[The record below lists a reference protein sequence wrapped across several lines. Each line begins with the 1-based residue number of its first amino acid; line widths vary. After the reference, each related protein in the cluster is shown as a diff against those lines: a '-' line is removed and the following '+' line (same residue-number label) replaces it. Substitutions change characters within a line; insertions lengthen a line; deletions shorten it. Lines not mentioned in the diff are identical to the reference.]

1 MWNNQKMLNILYL
14 LLMLGFGRGA
24 DKLSFETKTV
34 RIRDNFDLSCIR
46 RFEGTMWWFR
56 VFPGMLPEVLGKTSG
71 FVTVDP
77 RITVKKEPGT
87 FVLHIAGAKQS
98 DTAVYF
104 CMKRHSENLTFLK
117 GTDLRV
123 QGADDMASVPT
134 SRAPPE
140 PSVYLQCS
148 VLSDTVNKKC
158 PEEKCLS
165 CFKDGSRSLNYTRG
179 DGVDE
184 YEENPENL
192 STEKCSFLNN
202 ISSSEARTYF
212 CALATCGARAS
223 GNGSK
228 LNTEVKTWNLQK
240 DKVVIFLL
248 FAAFA
253 ICLVIIAIL
262 IYSIRKNSKTSDA
275 LVALQT
281 NATATGYLEGQ
292 QTDEDTLVYSTVSFK
307 PKARNSKTAEE
318 ESVYSD
324 VRFLELD

>member
-1 MWNNQKMLNILYL
+1 MLNILYF
-14 LLMLGFGRGA
+14 LLMLGFGRGT
-24 DKLSFETKTV
+24 DELSFESKTV
-34 RIRDNFDLSCIR
+34 PIGDHFTLTCIR
-46 RFEGTMWWFR
+46 RFEGTMWWIR
-56 VFPGMLPEVLGKTSG
+56 VVPGMLPEVLGKTSG
-71 FVTVDP
+71 FVSVDP
-77 RITVKKEPGT
+77 RITARKEPGN
-87 FVLHIAGAKQS
+87 FDLYIAGAKQS
-98 DTAVYF
+98 DTAVYY
-104 CMKRHSENLTFLK
+104 CMKRHFENLTFLK

-123 QGADDMASVPT
+123 QGAGDMTSVPT
-134 SRAPPE
+134 SPAPPE

-148 VLSDTVNKKC
+148 VLSDTVNQKC

-165 CFKDGSRSLNYTRG
+165 CFKDGSRTFDNIRG

-184 YEENPENL
+184 YEENPEKL

-202 ISSSEARTYF
+202 ISSSEAATYF

-228 LNTEVKTWNLQK
+228 LNTEGVKTWNLQK

-248 FAAFA
+248 FAALA

-275 LVALQT
+275 SVALQT
-281 NATATGYLEGQ
+281 NSTATGYLEGPQ
-292 QTDEDTLVYSTVSFK
+292 MDEDLLVYSTVNFK
-307 PKARNSKTAEE
+307 PGARDPKTAEE
-318 ESVYSD
+318 ESIYS

>member
-1 MWNNQKMLNILYL
+1 MWNNKNMLNILYF

-24 DKLSFETKTV
+24 DELSFETKYV
-34 RIRDNFDLSCIR
+34 HIGDNFDLSCIR
-46 RFEGTMWWFR
+46 RFEGTMWWIR
-56 VFPGMLPEVLGKTSG
+56 VVPGMLPEVLGKTSG
-71 FVTVDP
+71 FMTVDP
-77 RITVKKEPGT
+77 RITVTKEWRT

-98 DTAVYF
+98 DTAVYY
-104 CMKRHSENLTFLK
+104 CMKRHSENLTFLR

-123 QGADDMASVPT
+123 QGADDMTSAPT
-134 SRAPPE
+134 SPAPPE

-192 STEKCSFLNN
+192 SIEKCSFLNN
-202 ISSSEARTYF
+202 ISSSEAATYF
-212 CALATCGARAS
+212 CALATCGATAS

-248 FAAFA
+248 FAALGF
-253 ICLVIIAIL
+253 CLVIIAIL
-262 IYSIRKNSKTSDA
+262 IYSIRTNSKTSDA
-275 LVALQT
+275 SVSLQT
-281 NATATGYLEGQ
+281 NATATVYLEGQ
-292 QTDEDTLVYSTVSFK
+292 QTDEDLLVYSTVSFK
-307 PKARNSKTAEE
+307 PKARDPKTAEE
-318 ESVYSD
+318 ESVCSD
-324 VRFLELD
+324 VRFLESD